1 MIDFRKIPIIIVNL
15 EDRKD
20 RRAWVQGHLAEQDI
34 FSYAVFKAT
43 EDKDGVKGLL
53 YTMTSIMKGLYD
65 AEYPYVLILEDD
77 FEFIVKTPIRK
88 IISAVKALPEDFDM
102 LYLGCNLEKPDST
115 AHSKHL
121 IKIKSAKAAHSIIF
135 SKKAIEKA
143 MNLLIELSSPIPYD
157 ELLIE
162 IQKEGNSYAT
172 KTLITGQHEG
182 YSDIQKKVVSYNNM
196 LKNRFEKNTKHIK

>member
-1 MIDFRKIPIIIVNL
+1 MIDFKNIPIIVVNL

-20 RRAWVQGHLAEQDI
+20 RRAWIQGHLAEHGI

-65 AEYPYVLILEDD
+65 AEYPYVLIFEDD
-77 FEFIVKTPIRK
+77 VKFIEKAPISK
-88 IISAVKALPEDFDM
+88 IVSAVKSLPENFDM

-115 AHSKHL
+115 AYSKHL
-121 IKIKSAKAAHSIIF
+121 IKIKSAKAAHAIIF
-135 SKKAIEKA
+135 SKKAIEKV

-172 KTLITGQHEG
+172 KKLIAGQQEG

-196 LKNRFEKNTKHIK
+196 LSNRFKQNTKHI